1 MSADVETPVT
11 LPAFPRPTSL
21 YLPDVTRSVPIL
33 DTSSYS
39 PFPTFP
45 GSNHRARDPYGLNAY
60 LLHPDDNLWHYV
72 DPMPNPNALASG
84 QHQRSSSMDEQSS
97 PSKTPVRAVKKQR
110 SLSGL
115 RPSPLSQPPV
125 SGEKEDDLELDVKPE
140 LLQRR
145 RSSSLS
151 SSPRLSLEQEVEI
164 VAAFKTETAVTP
176 KTPKSGKKTLRRAFT
191 KARKSVFGTSDTPP
205 VPTLPALPEPPALL
219 APSMSGSSSD
229 STVDPTTPMTSRS
242 NSNYSSISSA
252 SSTSSS
258 EGVKTPG
265 EGVSAEIAITG
276 SKLADAL
283 QEAGEKKNKGKGW
296 KWLGA
301 RKGGKLAV
309 KGSDGSGSTTP
320 LSDLSAASTPNSSTP
335 DLLASG
341 VPKVTLTPSPAIT
354 TPRGGSPVLAPSEQ
368 FGRQHTWA
376 TEQLR
381 RVSMR
386 KLGQLRSPSPHP
398 LALSLRRQN
407 SKLPDE
413 VAFSIQSGQRVF
425 PMSVNSHQGAESDL
439 VPAQGGLF
447 LNIAISRVM
456 QKLEAGE
463 QPDGILKARPIPKKK
478 STIPRPR
485 GVLDFIN
492 RPPYEERNVVF
503 YPDNVFSPISM
514 ARPGYGVWDLDFSP
528 YIFALSTI
536 DDSGSSWPAIPRASM
551 ETPSDELVEVIKAF
565 GEASAED
572 DKVETL
578 KSPAPLTLKEQGPDA
593 ALVALTANAPSNSK
607 TSTPSTS
614 PALTPAQSPSKS
626 RPLSSFRPAGRHSN
640 TSSASASS
648 SSSGESE
655 SEEQEDDEPLA
666 VVAKRRS
673 QSFQSQPR
681 PVGTVPLHPAAAS
694 SSSLSRP
701 SAAIVTGRS
710 LSQPDAKR
718 ASKRLSLPFEAES
731 SQWQSKKEVQQQIAM
746 NEVAR
751 ARERREANR
760 VGEVEK
766 RAVSE
771 LIMAQQLAK
780 RRSSM
785 LDLRETVSQQPVASS
800 SAKHKRNAS
809 STALAV
815 PLPRPTS
822 MHMPAPAPAAAQADA
837 QRRRGASHGISQS
850 SKQQQHLSPSR
861 PEAGRAKSGPPP
873 VGEKRG
879 RYHSFYEQRA
889 ASTSAPSFHSAHS
902 NSSNPK
908 THAHPHGFPQHGVS
922 PYPHPHHP
930 HAHAHAQMFAQQGGM
945 QVYPPAYQHQQQQ
958 RGSMYGMPMNMP
970 PPTLG
975 MPINYPYT
983 SQQGGFSSPAS
994 ASKRVTRMA

>member
-1 MSADVETPVT
+1 MSADVETPIT

-45 GSNHRARDPYGLNAY
+45 GANHRARDPYGLNAY

-72 DPMPNPNALASG
+72 DPMPNPDALAASG
-84 QHQRSSSMDEQSS
+84 QQHQRSSSMDEQSS
-97 PSKTPVRAVKKQR
+97 PSQLSPMRSIKKQR

-125 SGEKEDDLELDVKPE
+125 SGEKEDELDVVKPE

-164 VAAFKTETAVTP
+164 VATFKNETAKTP

-191 KARKSVFGTSDTPP
+191 KARKSVFGTNDTPP
-205 VPTLPALPEPPALL
+205 VPSMPALREPPALL

-229 STVDPTTPMTSRS
+229 STTDPTTPMTSRS
-242 NSNYSSISSA
+242 NSNYSSVSSA

-258 EGVKTPG
+258 EGVKTPA

-283 QEAGEKKNKGKGW
+283 QEAGEKKSKGKGW

-301 RKGGKLAV
+301 KKGGRLAV
-309 KGSDGSGSTTP
+309 KELNGSGSTTP

-335 DLLASG
+335 DLLAG
-341 VPKVTLTPSPAIT
+341 GIPKVTLTPSPAIST
-354 TPRGGSPVLAPSEQ
+354 TPRSGSPVLAPSEQ
-368 FGRQHTWA
+368 LGRQHTWA

-386 KLGQLRSPSPHP
+386 KLSQLRSPSPHP

-425 PMSVNSHQGAESDL
+425 PMSVNLHQRADGDL
-439 VPAQGGLF
+439 VPAQGGLW

-463 QPDGILKARPIPKKK
+463 QPDGVLKARPVPKKK

-492 RPPYEERNVVF
+492 RPPYEERNIVF

-551 ETPSDELVEVIKAF
+551 ETPSDELAEVIKAF
-565 GEASAED
+565 GDALVED
-572 DKVETL
+572 ENVETL
-578 KSPAPLTLKEQGPDA
+578 KSPAAFQEQGPDA
-593 ALVALTANAPSNSK
+593 ALVTLTSASAISS
-607 TSTPSTS
+607 TSTLSTS

-640 TSSASASS
+640 ASSGSASSASS
-648 SSSGESE
+648 SEESE
-655 SEEQEDDEPLA
+655 SEEEDDEPLA

-681 PVGTVPLHPAAAS
+681 PVGTIPVHPAAAAS
-694 SSSLSRP
+694 SSTSRP
-701 SAAIVTGRS
+701 SATVVAPRS
-710 LSQPDAKR
+710 LSQPDKR
-718 ASKRLSLPFEAES
+718 ALKRLSLPFEAES
-731 SQWQSKKEVQQQIAM
+731 SRWKEMQQQHAM

-766 RAVSE
+766 KAVSE
-771 LIMAQQLAK
+771 QIKAQQLAK

-785 LDLRETVSQQPVASS
+785 LDLRETFSQQPGASS
-800 SAKHKRNAS
+800 SSKHKRNS
-809 STALAV
+809 SATALAV
-815 PLPRPTS
+815 PLPRTTS
-822 MHMPAPAPAAAQADA
+822 MHMPAPAQAEDR
-837 QRRRGASHGISQS
+837 RRRGSSHGFLQS
-850 SKQQQHLSPSR
+850 STKQQQHLSPAR
-861 PEAGRAKSGPPP
+861 PEASRAKSGPPP

-902 NSSNPK
+902 NPNPK
-908 THAHPHGFPQHGVS
+908 THGHTHGFPQHGVS
-922 PYPHPHHP
+922 PYPHPHHVHP
-930 HAHAHAQMFAQQGGM
+930 HVHAHAQILTQQGGM
-945 QVYPPAYQHQQQQ
+945 QVYPPTYQQQQQ
-958 RGSMYGMPMNMP
+958 RGSMYGMGTSMGM

-975 MPINYPYT
+975 MAVHPYVP
-983 SQQGGFSSPAS
+983 QQGIYGSPAG
-994 ASKRVTRMA
+994 SKMVTRMA

>member
-1 MSADVETPVT
+1 MSADVETPIT

-21 YLPDVTRSVPIL
+21 YLPDVPRSVPIL
-33 DTSSYS
+33 DTTSYS

-72 DPMPNPNALASG
+72 DPMPNPSALGAV

-97 PSKTPVRAVKKQR
+97 PSITPVRAVKKQR

-125 SGEKEDDLELDVKPE
+125 SGEKADDSESDNKPE
-140 LLQRR
+140 MLQRR

-164 VAAFKTETAVTP
+164 VATFRSETAKTP
-176 KTPKSGKKTLRRAFT
+176 KTPKSGKKSLRRAFT

-205 VPTLPALPEPPALL
+205 VPSMPALPEPRALL
-219 APSMSGSSSD
+219 APSMSGSSSE
-229 STVDPTTPMTSRS
+229 STTDPTTPMTSRS
-242 NSNYSSISSA
+242 NSNYSSVSSA

-301 RKGGKLAV
+301 RKGGKLTV
-309 KGSDGSGSTTP
+309 KDSDGSGSTTP

-335 DLLASG
+335 DLLAGG

-368 FGRQHTWA
+368 MARQHTWA
-376 TEQLR
+376 SEQLR

-425 PMSVNSHQGAESDL
+425 PMSVNSHQGAEGDL
-439 VPAQGGLF
+439 VPAQGGLW

-456 QKLEAGE
+456 QKLEQGE
-463 QPDGILKARPIPKKK
+463 QPDGILKARPSPKKK

-492 RPPYEERNVVF
+492 RPPYEERNIVF

-536 DDSGSSWPAIPRASM
+536 DDSGSTWPAMPRASL
-551 ETPSDELVEVIKAF
+551 ETPSDELAEVIKAF
-565 GEASAED
+565 GESSMED
-572 DKVETL
+572 EKVETL
-578 KSPAPLTLKEQGPDA
+578 KSPAPLREQGPDA
-593 ALVALTANAPSNSK
+593 AFTTLTASAPLK
-607 TSTPSTS
+607 TSTPLASRV
-614 PALTPAQSPSKS
+614 LTPAQSPSKS
-626 RPLSSFRPAGRHSN
+626 RPLSSFRSAGRHSN

-655 SEEQEDDEPLA
+655 SEEEDDEPLA

-694 SSSLSRP
+694 SSTGRP
-701 SAAIVTGRS
+701 SAGVAAGRS
-710 LSQPDAKR
+710 LSQPDKR
-718 ASKRLSLPFEAES
+718 ASKRLSLPLEADS
-731 SQWQSKKEVQQQIAM
+731 SRWKEMQQQSAM

-771 LIMAQQLAK
+771 QIKAQQLAK

-785 LDLRETVSQQPVASS
+785 MDLRETGSGSQQHVASS
-800 SAKHKRNAS
+800 SKHKRNS
-809 STALAV
+809 SATALAV

-822 MHMPAPAPAAAQADA
+822 MHIPAPVSSSFQNDA
-837 QRRRGASHGISQS
+837 RRSRGTSHGLSHPQCS
-850 SKQQQHLSPSR
+850 SKQQHLSPAR

-902 NSSNPK
+902 HSHSNSNSSSNPK
-908 THAHPHGFPQHGVS
+908 IHAHPHGFPQHGVS
-922 PYPHPHHP
+922 PYPHPHHAQ
-930 HAHAHAQMFAQQGGM
+930 AHAHMFAQAQGGL
-945 QVYPPAYQHQQQQ
+945 QVYPPAYQQHQ
-958 RGSMYGMPMNMP
+958 GVSMYGGMTMP
-970 PPTLG
+970 PVLG
-975 MPINYPYT
+975 MPNHPYAT
-983 SQQGGFSSPAS
+983 QQGVYGSPAS
-994 ASKRVTRMA
+994 SKRVTRMA